1 LKTSRGLPV
10 KRFYPFSCVWLK
22 LVNSIKNC
30 RKNPK
35 IANPIFLCSLYPKLQ
50 LCPKVYIFL
59 SFSSCLKYTNAI
71 YLYLW
76 FCKIYNWSWAEFWIC
91 CEYYY
96 V

>member
-59 SFSSCLKYTNAI
+59 SFSSCLKNTNAI
-71 YLYLW
+71 YLYL
-76 FCKIYNWSWAEFWIC
+76 
-91 CEYYY
+91 
-96 V
+96 